1 MFWQPGRT
9 IRVAARSPAA
19 SARSAVL
26 ADFAAVTAAERPDE
40 RWDAA
45 LDAVGAV
52 AGDRLAVFADLV
64 ARHAAPGRH
73 HHVLDHTSSV
83 VDAVLGLHSTGDDWA
98 CTVIAAWFH
107 DAVYDPTAPPGANE
121 GASAVL
127 AGQALR
133 SLGATLSATAEVCR
147 LVCLTADHDP
157 APGDRNGA
165 LLTDADL
172 AVLAASEADYDAYV
186 AGVRAEYAHLDVDTW
201 RAGRRAVLRRFLDRP
216 AIFRTA
222 AGRERWEAR
231 ARSNISAELGRLA
244 TP

>member
-1 MFWQPGRT
+1 MAAPAQPLTWVSG
-9 IRVAARSPAA
+9 PL
-19 SARSAVL
+19 L
-26 ADFAAVTAAERPDE
+26 ADCAAVTAGERPDE

-52 AGDRLAVFADLV
+52 AGDRLAVYADLV
-64 ARHAAPGRH
+64 ARHAAPGRRY
-73 HHVLDHTSSV
+73 HVLAHTSSV
-83 VDAVLGLHSTGDDWA
+83 VDTVLGLHSTGDDWA
-98 CTVIAAWFH
+98 CTVLAAWFH

-133 SLGATLSATAEVCR
+133 SLGATLSSTGEVCR

-172 AVLAASEADYDAYV
+172 AVLAAPEADYGAYV
-186 AGVRAEYAHLDVDTW
+186 AGVRAEYGHLDDARW
-201 RAGRRAVLRRFLDRP
+201 RTGRRAVLRGFLDRP
-216 AIFRTA
+216 SIFRTA
-222 AGRERWEAR
+222 AGRERWEGP
-231 ARSNISAELGRLA
+231 ARSNISAELARLG